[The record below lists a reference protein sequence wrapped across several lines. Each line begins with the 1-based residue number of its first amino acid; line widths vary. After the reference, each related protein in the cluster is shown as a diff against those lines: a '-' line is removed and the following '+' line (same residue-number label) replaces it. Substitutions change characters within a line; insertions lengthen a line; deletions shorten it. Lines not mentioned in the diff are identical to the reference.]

1 MGEILSRK
9 PDEFFPKIWAAQRNG
24 DLNAES
30 QRPPRKDAEKAVKRD
45 KCVAAKE
52 HKRREKISITP
63 PFAGLRRGKRIP
75 QGGTRID
82 ANYLELRANAETP
95 RTPRDAEKTCTRRLG
110 KGKDEGKRGH
120 RTAAQQS
127 TA

>member
-52 HKRREKISITP
+52 HKRREKISIP
-63 PFAGLRRGKRIP
+63 PSRGYGGASGSRRAGRES
-75 QGGTRID
+75 TRIIS
-82 ANYLELRANAETP
+82 N
-95 RTPRDAEKTCTRRLG
+95 
-110 KGKDEGKRGH
+110 
-120 RTAAQQS
+120 
-127 TA
+127 